1 MIGCQKCREDK
12 NAMDFWFETIKIVAS
27 LVPVGVVV
35 WQFFKTKK
43 LKKNEKSLIL
53 CSKFFYLES
62 LLCTTIGYLRSVLNE
77 SDSNQITRS
86 LHKTELLKAYRLD
99 KPTIISE
106 ISELSFEC
114 FKDMDRETV
123 KIVQDFLGCASNTY
137 NTINGM
143 LEMLEKEEAID
154 KKIGVK
160 KLDEMV
166 LEMENHFNEYREKMI
181 GLCPMN
187 NVFFDA

>member
-1 MIGCQKCREDK
+1 MKVTVI
-12 NAMDFWFETIKIVAS
+12 TI
-27 LVPVGVVV
+27 
-35 WQFFKTKK
+35 
-43 LKKNEKSLIL
+43 
-53 CSKFFYLES
+53 
-62 LLCTTIGYLRSVLNE
+62 
-77 SDSNQITRS
+77 S
-86 LHKTELLKAYRLD
+86 LHITELLKAYKLD
-99 KPTIISE
+99 KSTIISE

-143 LEMLEKEEAID
+143 IEMLEKDAVID
-154 KKIGVK
+154 IRRLEK

-166 LEMENHFNEYREKMI
+166 LEMENHFNEYRDKMI
-181 GLCPMN
+181 GLCPIN

>member
-1 MIGCQKCREDK
+1 
-12 NAMDFWFETIKIVAS
+12 MDFWFRIIEIVAS

-35 WQFFKTKK
+35 WQFLKTKK

-62 LLCTTIGYLRSVLNE
+62 LLCTTIGKLRSILSE
-77 SDSNQITRS
+77 SDSNQITIS
-86 LHKTELLKAYRLD
+86 LHIAELLKAYRLD

-143 LEMLEKEEAID
+143 LEMLEKDAVID
-154 KKIGVK
+154 IEDWRKKF
-160 KLDEMV
+160 DEMV
-166 LEMENHFNEYREKMI
+166 LEMENHFNEYRDKMI